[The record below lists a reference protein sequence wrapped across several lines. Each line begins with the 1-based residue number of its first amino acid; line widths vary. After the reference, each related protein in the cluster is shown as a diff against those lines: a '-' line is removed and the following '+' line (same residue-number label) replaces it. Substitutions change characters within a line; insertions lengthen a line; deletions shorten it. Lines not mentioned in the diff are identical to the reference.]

1 VEKHF
6 RVSPTEKRAL
16 AVATLIAI
24 IFGAYFLRHY
34 FTLVV
39 FAAILAFLFN
49 PFYQKRL
56 KKKNN
61 PGRAATATFV
71 FGALAILLPLGII
84 LFLTVLQINHTI
96 NQLSETVQNTD
107 VTALSQHIINSIN
120 NVIAKT
126 SSDFRLTPEW
136 IRQEVVDIAQKI
148 GTEFLHN
155 LAAYAGSFFS
165 FFTTAIIFIFVFL
178 SLLKNQDK
186 LKDTFRSL
194 NPLGKDISE
203 LYLNRVSAMTK
214 AMVRGQFIIAILQG
228 FIDAILVYIGGMHQA
243 FFFLLIIL
251 TALSFIPLGGGIL
264 AIPIGIAMILTGN
277 IAGGLIVILGH
288 LLIVTNVDNIL
299 RPRLVPD
306 EAKLDSALMILSVFS
321 GIALLGFLGIVVGP
335 VIMIII
341 VTTISVYRE
350 VYKNEET
357 EKSTT
362 HHDGKQK
369 RSFWRRFWPANSVE

>member
-1 VEKHF
+1 
-6 RVSPTEKRAL
+6 
-16 AVATLIAI
+16 
-24 IFGAYFLRHY
+24 
-34 FTLVV
+34 
-39 FAAILAFLFN
+39 
-49 PFYQKRL
+49 
-56 KKKNN
+56 
-61 PGRAATATFV
+61 
-71 FGALAILLPLGII
+71 
-84 LFLTVLQINHTI
+84 
-96 NQLSETVQNTD
+96 
-107 VTALSQHIINSIN
+107 
-120 NVIAKT
+120 
-126 SSDFRLTPEW
+126 
-136 IRQEVVDIAQKI
+136 
-148 GTEFLHN
+148 
-155 LAAYAGSFFS
+155 
-165 FFTTAIIFIFVFL
+165 
-178 SLLKNQDK
+178 
-186 LKDTFRSL
+186 
-194 NPLGKDISE
+194 
-203 LYLNRVSAMTK
+203 
-214 AMVRGQFIIAILQG
+214 
-228 FIDAILVYIGGMHQA
+228 
-243 FFFLLIIL
+243 
-251 TALSFIPLGGGIL
+251 LGGGIL